1 MIKKLLLLLVV
12 VFLRDDA
19 LAEEE
24 LELRE
29 ATKQRVIGA
38 EILGLYLRSLGSRSC
53 GSRLL
58 AIHGLSELLTQL
70 QTEPHLQ
77 TCSTDTT
84 FVTSS
89 IAQSLETLH
98 LFVADTRFTGSKA
111 LCRDVCHASDTLARS
126 LIVVGTCDTHIRQ
139 LNTQLVEDG

>member
-1 MIKKLLLLLVV
+1 MIEKLLLLLVV
-12 VFLRDDA
+12 VFLSDDA

-29 ATKQRVIGA
+29 ATKQWVIGA
-38 EILGLYLRSLGSRSC
+38 EILGLHLLRSLGSRSC
-53 GSRLL
+53 RSRLF

-77 TCSTDTT
+77 ACGTDTT

-111 LCRDVCHASDTLARS
+111 LCRDVCHTSDTLARS
-126 LIVVGTCDTHIRQ
+126 LIIVGTCDTHICAYHRYP
-139 LNTQLVEDG
+139 L

>member
-1 MIKKLLLLLVV
+1 MIEKLLLLLVV
-12 VFLRDDA
+12 VFLSDDA

-29 ATKQRVIGA
+29 ATKQWVIGA
-38 EILGLYLRSLGSRSC
+38 EVLGLHLRSLGSRSC
-53 GSRLL
+53 RSRLF

-77 TCSTDTT
+77 ACGTDTT
-84 FVTSS
+84 FVTGS
-89 IAQSLETLH
+89 ITQSLETLH

-111 LCRDVCHASDTLARS
+111 LGRDVCHASDTLARS
-126 LIVVGTCDTHIRQ
+126 LS
-139 LNTQLVEDG
+139 